1 MLNKILFS
9 VIICGIAVC
18 ANAQAPLNDDPCGA
32 IDVPV
37 MAASP
42 ITVDCTPTQVYSYTN
57 ATGTAGVPNPTCGA
71 TLTPLNIRDVWYKCT
86 VPASG
91 KIVVKTLEGSSDLVM
106 SVYSAT
112 ACNGIFTE
120 LACNDDYGSLY
131 PRLQLNGLNAGSV
144 IYIRIFVFP
153 TSIITGATFKMC
165 IKDYGTNFPLV
176 DNSTKIGI
184 GTNDPV
190 AKLDIAG
197 TGIFRD
203 SLIVVKNME
212 TRGNLNVTGNLQL
225 TGNFSTAGNTTLGN
239 ANISNANISNANIS
253 NANISNANISGN
265 LGIGTIT
272 PTSKLDVN
280 GQVTIDQKNFG
291 GYGGLLIKGN
301 APGSN
306 YPNIAYSI
314 KNNAATPLDIISA
327 TITGSINSNIA
338 GAESMDL
345 SFATSTSGQ
354 AGLTERLLIK
364 DNGNIGI
371 GFNNPQNPL
380 SFPASLTKKISL
392 YPGPTGDVGMSVA
405 GGDYRLYTDYS
416 GGKISFGFD
425 DFTNGFTSR
434 AYVPANGTNALVV
447 QGNLLV
453 NSTTYLSDARFK
465 KKVAPLHQSLEKIL
479 KLKGVQYE
487 MMVEEFPERNF
498 TSGNQ
503 IGLIAQ
509 DVEKIIPEV
518 VSTGIDGYKSVDYAK
533 LVPLLIEAIKTQE
546 EKNVLLKKEMQQ
558 QIDALKKM
566 MESHIKNKL

>member
-1 MLNKILFS
+1 MKKLILCISILVLSLS
-9 VIICGIAVC
+9 VLK
-18 ANAQAPLNDDPCGA
+18 AQAPVNDDPCGA
-32 IDVPV
+32 IEIPVLVSDPVSTDCVP
-37 MAASP
+37 
-42 ITVDCTPTQVYSYTN
+42 TTVYSYTN
-57 ATGTAGVPNPTCGA
+57 ATNTLGLPNPTCGFTSA
-71 TLTPLNIRDVWYKCT
+71 PQNIRDVWFKCT

-91 KIVVKTLEGSSDLVM
+91 RLVINTANIPSSFPDFVM
-106 SVYSAT
+106 SVYSAVT
-112 ACNGIFTE
+112 CSGSFTQ
-120 LACNDDYGSLY
+120 LQCNDDTYNAMPYLK
-131 PRLQLNGLNAGSV
+131 LIGLTPGTV
-144 IYIRIFVFP
+144 IFIRIFCYPSTVQPTASLKICVTDFYTFP
-153 TSIITGATFKMC
+153 
-165 IKDYGTNFPLV
+165 V
-176 DNSTKIGI
+176 DNTTKVGVGI
-184 GTNDPV
+184 TTPF
-190 AKLDIAG
+190 AKLDVAG

-203 SLIVVKNME
+203 TLYAGKRFE
-212 TRGNLNVTGNLQL
+212 ARGDINVTGKIITPAFQL
-225 TGNFSTAGNTTLGN
+225 TTNAALGKMLTSDVFGNAGWVLPATVSPWTIVSNDIYNNNAGN
-239 ANISNANISNANIS
+239 I
-253 NANISNANISGN
+253 
-265 LGIGTIT
+265 GIGINT

-327 TITGSINSNIA
+327 AITGIINNNIA

-354 AGLTERLLIK
+354 AGLSERLLIK

-371 GFNNPQNPL
+371 GFSNPQNPL

-487 MMVEEFPERNF
+487 MMAEEFPDRNF
-498 TSGNQ
+498 ISGNQ

-509 DVEKIIPEV
+509 EVEAIVPEV
-518 VSTGIDGYKSVDYAK
+518 VSTATDGYKSVDYAK
-533 LVPLLIEAIKTQE
+533 LVPLLIEGMK
-546 EKNVLLKKEMQQ
+546 QQ
-558 QIDALKKM
+558 QIEIEQLKTEVNRLKR
-566 MESHIKNKL
+566 KK